1 MSYQSHADLGGQP
14 GFGAVQPE
22 PEGELWHEA
31 FEPRAMA
38 LTLAMGATGSWNIDQ
53 SRSARE
59 IQPGYA
65 RLSYYRLWLAAL
77 QQLMA
82 ERGQLLPDE
91 AAAGRLLHPPVPV
104 KRVLA
109 VADVPAALAR
119 GSATARPATRAARF
133 RPGDA
138 VRTHDQIADHHTR
151 LPAYARGKCGVVE
164 RLHGTHVFAD
174 ANAQGLGEQPQWLYS
189 VVFDGVE
196 LWGAQAPPGL
206 RVAIDAWEPYLSG
219 HTRLGNPGPG
229 TTSGAS
235 TTADANTGAAG
246 EPPTTHAAGHP

>member
-22 PEGELWHEA
+22 PEGALWHEA

-53 SRSARE
+53 SRAARE
-59 IQPGYA
+59 TQPGYA

-82 ERGQLLPDE
+82 DRSQLLPDE
-91 AAAGRLLHPPVPV
+91 VAAGRLLHPPVPV
-104 KRVLA
+104 KRLLA
-109 VADVPAALAR
+109 AADVPAVLAR
-119 GSATARPATRAARF
+119 GSATARPATSAARF

-138 VRTHDQIADHHTR
+138 VRTHDQIPDHHTR
-151 LPAYARGKCGVVE
+151 LPAYARGKHGVVE
-164 RLHGTHVFAD
+164 RVHGTHVFAD

-189 VVFDGVE
+189 VVFDGAE
-196 LWGAQAPPGL
+196 LWGAQTPPGL

-219 HTRLGNPGPG
+219 NTGPA
-229 TTSGAS
+229 TAS
-235 TTADANTGAAG
+235 STCMTADADTGAAA
-246 EPPTTHAAGHP
+246 ETHAKGRP